1 MSDTPVGAA
10 PGTFKPDAVR
20 DAERIAAE
28 LINVGGGTDP
38 FAAAVRATR
47 MPMIITNP
55 RLPDNPVVFANGAFC
70 RLTGYDRDEI
80 VGRNCRFLQGPET
93 NRETIA
99 RLREAVA
106 AAQPIELDIRNHRK
120 DGEPF
125 WNRLLMAP
133 VRDADGKLAYFFASQ
148 VDVTLERERLQ
159 GLETHNAAL
168 MAELADGLRAQQD
181 SEARLRFATQ
191 AGRLGIW
198 DRDLRTDALTGST
211 IFKAVFGRKPDEP
224 LTYQD
229 VLRGIHP
236 DDRDRVAARLKRSIS
251 RGLDYDI
258 EYRIIRPDKAVA
270 WVQIRAQIMRAADG
284 TPLRVAGVA
293 LDVTERRAAELKLEL
308 GEQFLRLA
316 TEAAEVGAWDLD
328 MTADVLTWSDR
339 IKAMFG
345 ISPDKTV
352 TMADFYAG
360 LHPDDLEATS
370 RAFSLAVD
378 PAVRAAYDVQYRTIG
393 KEDGVVRW
401 VAAKGRG
408 IFEDG
413 RCIRALGVAIDITA
427 RQVAERRQA
436 FLLSLWD
443 RLRALTEPRAI
454 MSTAAEALGRHL
466 GAARVGY
473 GHMQDD
479 GTFVA
484 LESSFV
490 DGVAP
495 LAGLVAVGSFSANDI
510 QQLRRGETVAVPD
523 VATSVLQPPDTWAR
537 LETRAFVCVP
547 LVRGGRLSAVL
558 YVHLRDP
565 HAWTDPDIDLIEDV
579 AARTWDAVE
588 RAHAEAALREANDTL
603 EQRIVEALAQREAA
617 QEALRQSQKME
628 ALGQL
633 TGGVAHDFNNLLQ
646 IVMGNLETLSRGLP
660 TELGRLRRAVD
671 NATTGARR
679 AATLTQRLLAFSRRQ
694 PLDPKLIDANT
705 LVEGMSDLL
714 ARALGETIALET
726 HLAPDLWWT
735 EADPNQLESAILN
748 LVVNARD
755 AMTGGG
761 KLTIETANVWL
772 DEAYAAANL
781 EVTPGPYVSLSVT
794 DNGAGIDRAMLGRVF
809 EPFFTT
815 KEVGKGTGLGLAMVY
830 GFVKQSGGHVK
841 LYSELGDGTSV
852 KIYLP
857 RRSPAG
863 AAIDPPSTAAAPKS
877 SGAETILV
885 VEDDADVRTYS
896 IELLR
901 ELGYQVLE
909 AQDAASALAL
919 LATPAA
925 DQIALLFTD
934 VVLPGGMTGADLARE
949 ALSLR
954 PTLKVLFTTGYARDA
969 IVHQGRLDEGVDL
982 ITKPFTYADLAA
994 KLRDALDGAG

>member
-28 LINVGGGTDP
+28 LINVSGGTDP

-70 RLTGYDRDEI
+70 RLTGYDRNEI

-93 NRETIA
+93 DRETIA
-99 RLREAVA
+99 RIREAVA
-106 AAQPIELDIRNHRK
+106 KAQPIELDIRNHRK

-133 VRDADGKLAYFFASQ
+133 VRDADGELAYFFASQ

-168 MAELADGLRAQQD
+168 VAELADGLRAQQD

-236 DDRDRVAARLKRSIS
+236 DDRDRVAARLKRAIS
-251 RGLDYDI
+251 RGVDYDI

-308 GEQFLRLA
+308 SEQFLRLA

-328 MTADVLTWSDR
+328 LTTDVLTWSDR

-370 RAFSLAVD
+370 RAFALAVD
-378 PAVRAAYDVQYRTIG
+378 PAVRASYDVEYRTIG

-413 RCIRALGVAIDITA
+413 RCIRALGVALDITA

-473 GHMQDD
+473 GHVQEDD
-479 GTFVA
+479 AVIA
-484 LESSFV
+484 LGSSYV

-495 LAGLVAVGSFSANDI
+495 LDGLFALDAFGADHI
-510 QQLRRGETVAVPD
+510 ARQRRGETVAIED
-523 VATSVLQPPDTWAR
+523 VATGLAASSQTWSR
-537 LETRAFVCVP
+537 FETRAFVSVP
-547 LVRGGRLSAVL
+547 LIRKGPGSQGV
-558 YVHLRDP
+558 VH
-565 HAWTDPDIDLIEDV
+565 
-579 AARTWDAVE
+579 
-588 RAHAEAALREANDTL
+588 
-603 EQRIVEALAQREAA
+603 
-617 QEALRQSQKME
+617 
-628 ALGQL
+628 
-633 TGGVAHDFNNLLQ
+633 
-646 IVMGNLETLSRGLP
+646 ETRH
-660 TELGRLRRAVD
+660 TES
-671 NATTGARR
+671 
-679 AATLTQRLLAFSRRQ
+679 FRQ
-694 PLDPKLIDANT
+694 PL
-705 LVEGMSDLL
+705 
-714 ARALGETIALET
+714 
-726 HLAPDLWWT
+726 
-735 EADPNQLESAILN
+735 
-748 LVVNARD
+748 
-755 AMTGGG
+755 
-761 KLTIETANVWL
+761 
-772 DEAYAAANL
+772 
-781 EVTPGPYVSLSVT
+781 
-794 DNGAGIDRAMLGRVF
+794 
-809 EPFFTT
+809 
-815 KEVGKGTGLGLAMVY
+815 
-830 GFVKQSGGHVK
+830 
-841 LYSELGDGTSV
+841 
-852 KIYLP
+852 
-857 RRSPAG
+857 
-863 AAIDPPSTAAAPKS
+863 
-877 SGAETILV
+877 
-885 VEDDADVRTYS
+885 
-896 IELLR
+896 
-901 ELGYQVLE
+901 
-909 AQDAASALAL
+909 
-919 LATPAA
+919 
-925 DQIALLFTD
+925 
-934 VVLPGGMTGADLARE
+934 
-949 ALSLR
+949 
-954 PTLKVLFTTGYARDA
+954 
-969 IVHQGRLDEGVDL
+969 
-982 ITKPFTYADLAA
+982 
-994 KLRDALDGAG
+994 